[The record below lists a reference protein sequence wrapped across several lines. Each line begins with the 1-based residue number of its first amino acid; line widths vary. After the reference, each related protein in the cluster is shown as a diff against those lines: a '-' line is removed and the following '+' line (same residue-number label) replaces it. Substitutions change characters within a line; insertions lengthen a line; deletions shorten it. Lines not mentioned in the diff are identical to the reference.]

1 MTLENSKIAEL
12 LKSLSQNEIKDLE
25 NYIRSPFFNNSRQLT
40 ELFDLLAI
48 YHPAYEN
55 LNKSEIFQKLYP
67 GEVYSDKKVRD
78 ILYRM
83 LKLCEDFL
91 SQLEFN
97 KNTLLQS
104 RFTILQLGA
113 RNLEKHFTAKIRETE
128 RELENENNI
137 GSDYLFSKYSVYSQ
151 KRNFLEMIENVK
163 KRVIYYGD
171 LGTEIN
177 LFTVYTVYTI
187 LKYEINNLSSQKDLK
202 FSLDFKILDYIL
214 NFIKENDFT
223 GYPIIDIYYNLI
235 LLNRNGED
243 LQRYLNLKE
252 LIDKNIDKFSEEDK
266 LIVLVEQFNFTKVQS
281 LKGIDFYRTE
291 NYRILKQNTDKG
303 IYPREGKYFSSNS
316 FINIVTTAAA
326 KKDFEW
332 IENFLSKYIG
342 SIEPD
347 LQKPI
352 LTFLRGIINYHK
364 GNYGEALKFL
374 AKVSTNDP
382 HQQSKV
388 KINQLRI
395 YFEMGEYDRVL
406 SAVDAFKHFLGSV
419 KYLPDFIRERYVNFS
434 AFLNRLTN
442 AILAENQKTFF
453 DIRHDI
459 LSINPET
466 LENRIWLLAQIEKF
480 LK

>member
-12 LKSLSQNEIKDLE
+12 LISLSDNEIKNLE

-40 ELFDLLAI
+40 EFFELLMV
-48 YHPAYEN
+48 YHPCYEK
-55 LNKSEIFQKLYP
+55 LKKTEIFEKLYP
-67 GEVYSDKKVRD
+67 TEAYSDKKVRD

-91 SQLEFN
+91 SQLEFL
-97 KNTLLQS
+97 KNNLLQS
-104 RFTILQLGA
+104 RFTIQQLSS

-128 RELENENNI
+128 RELEKETNI

-214 NFIKENDFT
+214 NFIKENDFS
-223 GYPIIDIYYNLI
+223 GYPIIDIYYNII

-252 LIDKNIDKFSEEDK
+252 LIDKNVDKFSEEDR

-281 LKGIDFYRTE
+281 LKGTDFYRKE

-303 IYPREGKYFSSNS
+303 IYPKEGKYFASTS
-316 FINIVTTAAA
+316 FINIVTMAAA

-332 IENFLSKYIG
+332 IESFLNKYTG
-342 SIEPD
+342 SIEPE

-352 LTFLRGIINYHK
+352 LTFLRGIINYHQ
-364 GNYGEALKFL
+364 GNYGEALKYL
-374 AKVSTNDP
+374 AKVSTSDP

-395 YFEMGEYDRVL
+395 YFEIGEFERVL
-406 SAVDAFKHFLGSV
+406 STVDAFKHFLSSV
-419 KYLPDFIRERYVNFS
+419 KYFPDFIRERYINFS
-434 AFLNRLTN
+434 NFLNRLTN
-442 AILAENQKTFF
+442 AVLSENQKTLF
-453 DIRHDI
+453 DIKRDI
-459 LSINPET
+459 LAINPET
-466 LENRIWLLAQIEKF
+466 LENKIWLLAQIDKF